1 METQTQQI
9 EATEKPES
17 LKGEA
22 KKTNK
27 NKESTQWNFTR
38 EGFPWETSIETDQ
51 IIPAFFTGLS
61 KLERVKKD
69 AKNPFFNNSPYATL
83 PACLDAIDE
92 AFDGLDVVI
101 FHPCTTSE
109 DGAHVLGA
117 TTLLHKSG
125 QWMKHDFK
133 FTVGKPENPQ
143 DVGKVQSY
151 ACRYDTRALGVVAEI
166 DDDANSASGNRQPPQ
181 QTQQRANVASS
192 KPQSQSAAAPKPVS
206 QAKPVEPPTIQTSTN
221 PTPHTLEISGS
232 EDEQIASLINQVA
245 VKYGYTVQVVSNAL
259 KSTNA
264 EPKKDQ
270 INMLTLM
277 LEDKKYGSIGR
288 YLTIK
293 KIGLGQALEQIKAAG
308 GIDPWLN
315 QA

>member
-9 EATEKPES
+9 DATETVQTSTGKT
-17 LKGEA
+17 
-22 KKTNK
+22 KKETNK
-27 NKESTQWNFTR
+27 LKEWNFTR

-51 IIPAFFTGLS
+51 IIPAFFAGLS

-92 AFDGLDVVI
+92 AFQGLDVVI

-181 QTQQRANVASS
+181 QSTPRTTNA
-192 KPQSQSAAAPKPVS
+192 KPQSQSAAAPKPVA
-206 QAKPVEPPTIQTSTN
+206 QTKPVEPTVQTSTN
-221 PTPHTLEISGS
+221 PTPHTLEVNGS
-232 EDEQIASLINQVA
+232 ETEQISRLIQQVA
-245 VKYGYTVQVVSNAL
+245 NIYNAPVPTIEKVMARVS
-259 KSTNA
+259 A
-264 EPKKDQ
+264 EPKPDQ
-270 INMLTLM
+270 IKLLTLM
-277 LEDKKYGSIGR
+277 IKDKSYSAVGN
-288 YLTIK
+288 YLAPKNIK
-293 KIGLGQALEQIKAAG
+293 LGDALEAIEKAG
-308 GIDPWLN
+308 GVNAWLQ